1 VAVYL
6 VRNEVALTR
15 PLCEGRNFE
24 GSVGV
29 RSKELGK
36 SIGKDLIMARKI

>member
-1 VAVYL
+1 MITKDL
-6 VRNEVALTR
+6 LTFEDVT
-15 PLCEGRNFE
+15 PETFE

>member
-1 VAVYL
+1 VAVHPA
-6 VRNEVALTR
+6 RKDVALTR

-36 SIGKDLIMARKI
+36 SIDKDLIMARKI

>member
-1 VAVYL
+1 MAVYL
-6 VRNEVALTR
+6 VRKEVALTR

-36 SIGKDLIMARKI
+36 SIGKDLITARKI